1 MGQRGGQRPLQG
13 GGVPWGLPFASGVP
27 FGAALMDLFSVC
39 CSLSARTT
47 NASLSGG
54 NATQRTTAGTVPM
67 SPRTAVSAPKALL
80 LCPGDSA
87 AEEGGSPRC
96 SSVLDLVFPAGA
108 VAPWKSAAFHCPFAA
123 SRVLIAEPSLRTPK
137 EGG

>member
-1 MGQRGGQRPLQG
+1 M
-13 GGVPWGLPFASGVP
+13 
-27 FGAALMDLFSVC
+27 
-39 CSLSARTT
+39 
-47 NASLSGG
+47 
-54 NATQRTTAGTVPM
+54 
-67 SPRTAVSAPKALL
+67 SAPKALL

-87 AEEGGSPRC
+87 AEGGGSPRC

-123 SRVLIAEPSLRTPK
+123 SRVLIAEPLLRTPK